1 MNNTIS
7 EINNAANLDF
17 RRFIDICEEEYHDE
31 IMSVAQHISD
41 NAHLKVVM
49 IAGPSGAGKTTSAL
63 LLSNYLLKLGIHAQ
77 IVSLD
82 NFYLSRQDLPI
93 LPNGERDTESVNAL
107 DIKEMQHCFL
117 EIENYSKT
125 KMPFYDFE
133 AGKSI
138 KGKIEIDITNNGIL
152 IVEGLHALNPVIT
165 DCLREENLYKIYIS
179 VNEGIYNDKG
189 DRVLTSRK
197 IRFIR
202 RTLRDEK
209 TRGAD
214 INATLKLWWQVGYGE
229 EQYLYC
235 FKDRADILLKTLHPY
250 ELCVYKERFLKSA
263 KAVLEDS
270 DNYKY
275 VKNITEV
282 IKQITPINPNAVPK
296 NSLIRE
302 FLGE

>member
-1 MNNTIS
+1 MKNTIS

-17 RRFIDICEEEYHDE
+17 RKFIDSCEEEYHDG
-31 IMSVAQHISD
+31 IMSVAQHIRD
-41 NAHLKVVM
+41 NSHIKVVM
-49 IAGPSGAGKTTSAL
+49 IAGPSGSGKTTSAQ
-63 LLSNYLLKLGIHAQ
+63 LLSDYLLKLGIHAE

-82 NFYLSRQDLPI
+82 NFYLSRQDLPL
-93 LPNGERDTESVNAL
+93 LPSGEIDTESVNAL
-107 DIKEMQHCFL
+107 DIKEMQRCFSD
-117 EIENYSKT
+117 ITNYSKT

-133 AGKSI
+133 
-138 KGKIEIDITNNGIL
+138 KGESQKEKISIDISDHGIL
-152 IVEGLHALNPVIT
+152 IVEGLHALNPVVT
-165 DCLREENLYKIYIS
+165 DCLSKDNLYKIYIS
-179 VNEGIYNDKG
+179 VNEGIYDEKG
-189 DRVLTSRK
+189 NRVLTSRK

-250 ELCVYKERFLKSA
+250 ELCVYKERFLQSA
-263 KAVLEDS
+263 KSVSRSS

-282 IKQITPINPNAVPK
+282 LKRITPINPNAVPK

-302 FLGE
+302 FLAE